1 MAITQLSTQS
11 DLHFSEVL
19 GRGALAAAQPRPI
32 AMQFANMYSIA
43 GRQSDNLKLNRY
55 TDIGPAGTA
64 TEGTPYTTATTMG
77 VETPVTLTP
86 TEAAVLMAELTDDVI
101 EVVGGFAS
109 ARRIIEDGS
118 QDDKLALLLPT
129 AGRLARSAIEKAET
143 DLVAEF
149 GNLTTSVG
157 SSTNNIDL
165 GIFEEAIYNLD
176 IAECPSQEYIACL
189 HPRQVSDLRRAMAV
203 TSGGLQGSVHVGSS
217 VDHLASPNGFKFN
230 LLGIPVFQY
239 DKSAELTANTGADV
253 VGAMYL
259 RGIGNPEDPAGGQGE
274 VGAFAMCEARSM
286 QFGYE
291 SDLEGRSVK
300 IMVNWKYDT
309 AVRDADFGVKIV
321 TDA

>member
-1 MAITQLSTQS
+1 MAVTSSSTQS
-11 DLHFSEVL
+11 DLYFSEVL

-32 AMQFANMYSIA
+32 AMQFVNQYSIA
-43 GRQSDNLKLNRY
+43 GRRADNLKLNRY

-64 TEGTPYTTATTMG
+64 TEGTPYTTITTMG

-86 TEAAVLMAELTDDVI
+86 TEAAVLMAELTDDAI
-101 EVVGGFAS
+101 ELVGGFES
-109 ARRIIEDGS
+109 ARAIIEDGS

-143 DLVAEF
+143 DLVAEY

-157 SSTNNIDL
+157 TTTVDLDL
-165 GIFEEAIYNLD
+165 GVFEEAIYNLD
-176 IAECPSQEYIACL
+176 IAEARTQAYVANL
-189 HPRQVSDLRRAMAV
+189 HARQVSDLRRAMAV
-203 TSGGLQGSVHVGSS
+203 TSGGLAGSVHVGSS

-230 LLGIPVFQY
+230 LLGVPVFQY
-239 DKSAELTANTGADV
+239 DKSAELTANTGDDV
-253 VGAMYL
+253 VGAMFI
-259 RGIGNPEDPAGGQGE
+259 RGIGNPEDPMGGSGE

-286 QFGYE
+286 QFGFE
-291 SDLEGRSVK
+291 PDLEGRSIKV
-300 IMVNWKYDT
+300 MVNWKYDT